1 MSAQSRLPKRLVWA
15 ALLFLF
21 TGASTASAGIE
32 DFVRQVAA
40 PPIGEGVGAPSVGA
54 VFSLIITT
62 ALGIL
67 YFWAGFGLLRRQE
80 RWRRRAVYLSRVL
93 IGLLG
98 LCFTIFLF
106 REISGFELEGLWTA
120 DQSAETPL
128 FPPPVIRLLALLLL
142 GVAAGVYGQALRVLQ
157 SDSIR
162 REFLGENEEAI
173 STN

>member
-1 MSAQSRLPKRLVWA
+1 MA
-15 ALLFLF
+15 
-21 TGASTASAGIE
+21 
-32 DFVRQVAA
+32 
-40 PPIGEGVGAPSVGA
+40 APSVGA
-54 VFSLIITT
+54 VVSLIITA

-80 RWRRRAVYLSRVL
+80 RWRRRAVYLSRAL

-106 REISGFELEGLWTA
+106 GEISGSELEGLWTA
-120 DQSAETPL
+120 DQSAEATVL
-128 FPPPVIRLLALLLL
+128 PPPVIRLLALLLL
-142 GVAAGVYGQALRVLQ
+142 GVAAGVHVQALRVLQ

>member
-1 MSAQSRLPKRLVWA
+1 MSTQSRLPRRLVWA

-21 TGASTASAGIE
+21 TGAGTASAGIE
-32 DFVRQVAA
+32 DFVRQVGS
-40 PPIGEGVGAPSVGA
+40 PPFGEGMSALSVGA
-54 VFSLIITT
+54 VASFIITA

-67 YFWAGFGLLRRQE
+67 YFWTGFGLLRRQE

-106 REISGFELEGLWTA
+106 GEISGLELEGLWTA
-120 DQSAETPL
+120 DQSAETSP

-142 GVAAGVYGQALRVLQ
+142 GIVTGVYVQALRVLQ
-157 SDSIR
+157 SNAIR
-162 REFLGENEEAI
+162 REFLGENKEA
-173 STN
+173 TT